1 MVKFLT
7 LQNPSQV
14 INYWCSS
21 YITAGTMEKQFYEG
35 KVIYWTLTQSWLG
48 KELKAEDLS
57 CKYTRALL
65 SIAHYVPCCQSSAKY
80 SFFFFAINSKVTHCL
95 AAAQYLHT
103 YGSHDL
109 VTSFD
114 FN

>member
-1 MVKFLT
+1 MVKFLI

-14 INYWCSS
+14 VNYWCSS
-21 YITAGTMEKQFYEG
+21 YIMAGTMEKQFYEG

-57 CKYTRALL
+57 CKYTRALF

-80 SFFFFAINSKVTHCL
+80 SFFFLQLIVRWLIALLQPNIYTPM
-95 AAAQYLHT
+95 
-103 YGSHDL
+103 DL
-109 VTSFD
+109 TT
-114 FN
+114 